1 MKKSAVIIK
10 ISLFF
15 LAINSFLFCCREPAS
30 STSSKT
36 MKSDRA
42 ANRELNIRNSDTLET
57 LNLQSRVKNELGLT
71 EIQLKKDTLEL
82 VSSSG
87 FLYYP
92 FGKYKN
98 INDFIQKNEIWSG
111 YKTDVIDTADNT
123 TLYKLTFKNSF
134 INFLK
139 SPDSKTLEI
148 VKVKVFDPKILL
160 INGIKIGESKGD
172 FFKTFFNTIDN
183 RNIQNVNVVKFE
195 SVVTGIWNYYYF
207 KNDRLS
213 YFTFD
218 TDYIFRDR

>member
-1 MKKSAVIIK
+1 
-10 ISLFF
+10 
-15 LAINSFLFCCREPAS
+15 
-30 STSSKT
+30 